1 MKLELELECEQEV
14 ERELEWELEWELE
27 LQPRKSREI
36 RLDPL
41 KIRILGQNGVLGSKP
56 PLNVNKLRGFW
67 ATFQNRKSVTSLP
80 AAKLYN
86 SNFHCRFLI
95 QNALSRRPMP

>member
-67 ATFQNRKSVTSLP
+67 ATFQNRKMSYSLP
-80 AAKLYN
+80 AARHTIPIFKQGFSLKLH
-86 SNFHCRFLI
+86 F
-95 QNALSRRPMP
+95 

>member
-67 ATFQNRKSVTSLP
+67 ATFQNWKSGPSLP
-80 AAKLYN
+80 AARHTIPIFRQGFSLKVH
-86 SNFHCRFLI
+86 F
-95 QNALSRRPMP
+95 